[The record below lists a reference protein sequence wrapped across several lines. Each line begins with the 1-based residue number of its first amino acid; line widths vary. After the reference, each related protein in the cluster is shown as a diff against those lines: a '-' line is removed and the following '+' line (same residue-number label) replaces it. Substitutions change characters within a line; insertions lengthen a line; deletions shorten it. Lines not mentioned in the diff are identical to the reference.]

1 MLFLFFFNLRWDIF
15 LVGGHIRKKKFD
27 MLIYFERLWLK
38 MSLTLKR
45 VSCLEGWWMIKE
57 RLSGS
62 GVSEIFKRGLDLLKE
77 AGSEYNVY
85 LGELDVSEIS
95 SDVLKQVIG
104 KEGCYFIKTT
114 EECDLDFVWHNRN
127 TKKIEF
133 WGQERPW

>member
-1 MLFLFFFNLRWDIF
+1 M
-15 LVGGHIRKKKFD
+15 
-27 MLIYFERLWLK
+27 
-38 MSLTLKR
+38 
-45 VSCLEGWWMIKE
+45 EGWSMISL

-62 GVSEIFKRGLDLLKE
+62 RVSEIFKRGLDSLKE

-114 EECDLDFVWHNRN
+114 EQCDLDFVWHNRD

-133 WGQERPW
+133 WGPKDNIDKGISAIKYRIYKKTPNIPIKIE